1 MLRATRLGRVLAIVL
16 ALALLAGC
24 AGAGANKAGGQGP
37 RKTVVLTLAN
47 FFPDAQEVGG
57 FAANVARLSHESL
70 RIDVESRWSLGQV
83 AFEDGLVRD
92 VRGGKADLGV
102 AGSRAWD
109 SIGVRSFGALQ
120 APLLIDSYAL
130 QGAVL
135 NSGLTSRMLQ
145 GLGALGLTGLGM
157 LPGPLRYPVGI
168 TRPLLGPSDYAGQT
182 IGVQQS
188 LVASSTFRVLGAK
201 PAWIAVQ
208 GPVGGFGGV
217 EQGLEN
223 VQGDRLGRPVAITAN
238 VVLWPRPLVVF
249 ANGRV
254 YAGLTAAQR
263 RILREAAAD
272 DLRAETR
279 VDAVQERQSAADLC
293 RGRLVRFVEATP
305 ADLAALRRAV
315 EPVYTELEASPQTR
329 QQIAVIEAM
338 RSALGPQHPLTCGQ
352 AAELS
357 APAGPLDGAYRFAM
371 TYGMLQ
377 AAGADPGEL
386 TNPGNVGAFTFVFD
400 RGRFAET
407 VENPQTCIWGDGT
420 VKVAGSEISLLYSEG
435 GGTPPGGANSPGE
448 QFTLEWSVYRD
459 SLTMRRVPGAVS
471 PTPFVAAPWLRV
483 STTPSAGYLNKRC
496 PPPANALPP
505 G

>member
-1 MLRATRLGRVLAIVL
+1 MLRATRLGHLLAMVLAV
-16 ALALLAGC
+16 ALLAGC
-24 AGAGANKAGGQGP
+24 AGARANKAGGQGP

-47 FFPDAQEVGG
+47 FFPNAQEVGG
-57 FAANVARLSHESL
+57 FAANVARLSHGSL
-70 RIDVESRWSLGQV
+70 RIDVESRWRLGQV
-83 AFEDGLVRD
+83 AFEDGLIRD

-109 SIGVRSFGALQ
+109 SIGARSFRALQ

-135 NSGLTSRMLQ
+135 DSGLTARMLR
-145 GLGALGLTGLGM
+145 GLGALGLTGLGV

-168 TRPLLGPSDYAGQT
+168 TRPLLGPPDYAGQT

-188 LVASSTFRVLGAK
+188 LVANSTFRVLGAK
-201 PAWIAVQ
+201 PVWLAVQ
-208 GPVGGFGGV
+208 RPVGGFGGV

-272 DLRAETR
+272 DLRAETS
-279 VDAVQERQSAADLC
+279 VDVAQERQSAADLC
-293 RGRLVRFVEATP
+293 RARLVRFVEATP

-315 EPVYTELEASPQTR
+315 EPVYAELEANPQTR
-329 QQIAVIEAM
+329 QQIAKIEAM
-338 RSALGPQHPLTCGQ
+338 RSALAPQSPLTCGQ

-357 APAGPLDGAYRFAM
+357 ARPGPLDGAYRFTM
-371 TYGMLQ
+371 TDGMLQ

-386 TNPGNVGAFTFVFD
+386 NPSNIGTFTFVFD

-407 VENPQTCIWGDGT
+407 TENPQTCIWES
-420 VKVAGSEISLLYSEG
+420 GSVSVTGSRLSLLYSAG
-435 GGTPPGGANSPGE
+435 GGTPPGTANSPGE
-448 QFTLEWSVYRD
+448 QFTLGWSLYRD
-459 SLTMRRVPGAVS
+459 SLTMRRVPGVVS
-471 PTPFVAAPWLRV
+471 PTPLVAAPWLRV
-483 STTPSAGYLNKRC
+483 STTPSRSYFSKRC

>member
-1 MLRATRLGRVLAIVL
+1 MTRATRVESMLAMVLAV
-16 ALALLAGC
+16 ALLAGC
-24 AGAGANKAGGQGP
+24 ADSGANKAGGHGA

-57 FAANVARLSHESL
+57 FATNVARLSHGSL
-70 RIDVESRWSLGQV
+70 VIKVESGWRTGQV
-83 AFEDGLVRD
+83 AFEDGLIQD
-92 VRGGKADLGV
+92 VRGGNADLGV

-109 SIGVRSFGALQ
+109 SLGVRSFRALD

-130 QGAVL
+130 EDAVL
-135 NSGLTSRMLQ
+135 GSGTAERMLS
-145 GLGALGLTGLGM
+145 GLGALGLTGVGV

-168 TRPLLGPSDYAGQT
+168 TRPLRGPSDYAGLL

-188 LVASSTFRVLGAK
+188 LVASATFRALGAK
-201 PAWIAVQ
+201 PVWVAVQ
-208 GPVGGFGGV
+208 GPVRGFGGV

-223 VQGDRLGRPVAITAN
+223 AQGDRLGRPVTITAN
-238 VVLWPRPLVVF
+238 AVLWPRPLVVF
-249 ANGRV
+249 ANERV

-272 DLRAETR
+272 DLRAETS
-279 VDAVQERQSAADLC
+279 VDVAQERQSAADLC

-315 EPVYTELEASPQTR
+315 EPVYAELEANPQTR
-329 QQIAVIEAM
+329 QQIAKIEAM
-338 RSALGPQHPLTCGQ
+338 RSALAPQPPLTCGQ

-357 APAGPLDGAYRFAM
+357 ARPGPLDGAYRFTM
-371 TYGMLQ
+371 TDGMLQ

-386 TNPGNVGAFTFVFD
+386 NPSNIGTFTFVFD
-400 RGRFAET
+400 RGRFAAT
-407 VENPQTCIWGDGT
+407 TENPQTCIWGDGT
-420 VKVAGSEISLLYSEG
+420 VKVAGSEISLLYSDG
-435 GGTPPGGANSPGE
+435 GGTPRDQANSPGE
-448 QFTLEWSVYRD
+448 QFTLGWSLYRD
-459 SLTMRRVPGAVS
+459 SLTMRRVPGVVS
-471 PTPFVAAPWLRV
+471 PTPLVAAPWLRV
-483 STTPSAGYLNKRC
+483 STTPSRSYFSKRC